1 MSLLTGLGVAVIVAI
16 HTVIAVVLTR
26 FFRLQLDTN
35 WGAAVYMLS
44 LIPLALI
51 VSATVLSGVF
61 GLGGNVGG
69 RDVVLLLV
77 IVLPLSL
84 GLAIDYFWMPAP
96 EEIELPAETTEQ

>member
-1 MSLLTGLGVAVIVAI
+1 MSLLTGIGVAVIVAI
-16 HTVIAVVLTR
+16 HTVVAVVLTR

-35 WGAAVYMLS
+35 WGAAAYTLVLVP
-44 LIPLALI
+44 IALI
-51 VSATVLSGVF
+51 VSATVLSGVL

-77 IVLPLSL
+77 IALPLSL
-84 GLAIDYFWMPAP
+84 GITIDYFWMPAP